1 MGGPAVTLA
10 AARPSLSLSHP
21 DLSPPDLYR
30 AAARPPPP
38 LRPRHPAPGGG
49 PPRTGS
55 SCGWG
60 RRALLSTYLGLPTS
74 PDQLL
79 RALRQFSV
87 PERPTPRV
95 LGLDEWAWR
104 KRRRY
109 GTILVDLETHRVV
122 DLLPDVQRATITA

>member
-1 MGGPAVTLA
+1 MGQPLRLRLHVRRFRCLTPTCRRRIFTERLPALLRPSARATQRLEAACHALVLA
-10 AARPSLSLSHP
+10 A
-21 DLSPPDLYR
+21 
-30 AAARPPPP
+30 
-38 LRPRHPAPGGG
+38 GGEG
-49 PPRTGS
+49 G
-55 SCGWG
+55 
-60 RRALLSTYLGLPTS
+60 ALLSTYLGLPTS

-104 KRRRY
+104 KPRRY